1 VLGRIETDP
10 ELEPDVPRI
19 VIDGQD
25 LSWDEFGRML
35 TSFEGWRFELR
46 ILDYIEE
53 VEPDDGGDDPG
64 RT

>member
-1 VLGRIETDP
+1 
-10 ELEPDVPRI
+10 
-19 VIDGQD
+19 
-25 LSWDEFGRML
+25 ML